1 MIEDDKNVVVVGVI
15 RIFKSLYKNLI
26 CKIIL
31 INKKEVAK

>member
-1 MIEDDKNVVVVGVI
+1 MIEDDKNVVVGVI